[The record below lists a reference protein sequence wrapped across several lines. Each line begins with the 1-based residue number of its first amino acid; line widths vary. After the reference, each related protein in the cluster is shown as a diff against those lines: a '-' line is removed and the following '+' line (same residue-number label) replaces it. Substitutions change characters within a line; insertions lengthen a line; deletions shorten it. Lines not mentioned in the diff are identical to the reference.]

1 MTRVRK
7 IGCTLGPADRSLA
20 LANAWLSLNRFLRN
34 SCVLEIGCFL
44 SFAALMQIP
53 PSPHAASD
61 LVTAFERD
69 AGLRLLWLRET
80 RFDMTDAYAQMPKPP
95 LAWLALFRRE

>member
-20 LANAWLSLNRFLRN
+20 LANAWLS
-34 SCVLEIGCFL
+34 L